1 MTFIENG
8 AKKYNKGCAKYF
20 YDNKEENTNGSVRK
34 EQISEFKMRQRKKE
48 QSFKQINKLQY
59 CGSLIL
65 TISSNKHEKYVIYL
79 GKKFNQLSVGVFDV
93 YLLVEWITHETIMK
107 IFNKLML

>member
-20 YDNKEENTNGSVRK
+20 YDNKEENTNGSLRK
-34 EQISEFKMRQRKKE
+34 EQISE
-48 QSFKQINKLQY
+48 Y